1 MKRIALCLL
10 FLLSVSTFCGCEEA
24 KVENDNSGER
34 FYRAIEGWY
43 NDVWV
48 DKETGVMYFYRGEG
62 YSGGLTVMVDEDGK
76 PLIWEGN

>member
-1 MKRIALCLL
+1 MKRIAVCIL
-10 FLLSVSTFCGCEEA
+10 FFACSLYFCGCSEA

-43 NDVWV
+43 NDVLV
-48 DKETGVMYFYRGEG
+48 DKETGVMYFYRKEG